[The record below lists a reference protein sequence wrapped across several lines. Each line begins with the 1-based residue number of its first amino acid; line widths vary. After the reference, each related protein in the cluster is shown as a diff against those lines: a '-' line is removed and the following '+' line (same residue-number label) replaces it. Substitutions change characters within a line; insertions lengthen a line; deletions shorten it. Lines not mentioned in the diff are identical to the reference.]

1 MLGIFRVHL
10 QQLIKN
16 WTKLALFSKISGV
29 LTHLSCSRTDLI
41 VENALLCQQLIFLY
55 RQVKRPTLTNRDR
68 FWLILLAH
76 FSFGNKQFILLS
88 QTHSSTG
95 IGSCSASIS
104 G

>member
-41 VENALLCQQLIFLY
+41 VENALL
-55 RQVKRPTLTNRDR
+55 NM
-68 FWLILLAH
+68 
-76 FSFGNKQFILLS
+76 
-88 QTHSSTG
+88 QTYCG
-95 IGSCSASIS
+95 YAVLNIGSNIRILSTASIVS
-104 G
+104 TVIAVGLL